1 MEKQNQGTIQIPLI
15 GWIPAGPPVPIPRSN
30 SAKYGGESMVKL
42 SDNLLPKNVEI
53 EKLFALEVKGDGM
66 ASAVV
71 RDGDILIMSR
81 TNEARKG
88 ELLAIWI
95 SNAAESTLAYYEKEG
110 DRVCLK
116 WDDPSFRPIYF
127 DNPSVVVV
135 TGRVIALVRR
145 ME

>member
-1 MEKQNQGTIQIPLI
+1 MEKKNQGVIQIPLI
-15 GWIPAGPPVPIPRSN
+15 GWIPAGPPAPIAQSN
-30 SAKYGGESMVKL
+30 FSNYDPELTVKI
-42 SDNLLPKNVEI
+42 SDNLLPKNVKV

-66 ASAVV
+66 ASALV

-116 WDDPSFRPIYF
+116 WDDPSFAPIYF
-127 DNPSVVVV
+127 NDPSVVVV

-145 ME
+145 MD

>member
-1 MEKQNQGTIQIPLI
+1 MVMQNRGIIQIHML
-15 GWIPAGPPVPIPRSN
+15 GWIPAGPPVPIPQSN
-30 SAKYGGESMVKL
+30 SAKYGAESMVKL
-42 SDNLLPKNVEI
+42 SDNLLPKNVEV

-66 ASAVV
+66 AGALV

-110 DRVCLK
+110 DRVCLR
-116 WDDPSFRPIYF
+116 WDDPGLPPMYF
-127 DNPSVVVV
+127 NDPSVVVI
-135 TGRVIALVRR
+135 TGRVVSLIRR
-145 ME
+145 IE

>member
-1 MEKQNQGTIQIPLI
+1 M
-15 GWIPAGPPVPIPRSN
+15 PIPQSN
-30 SAKYGGESMVKL
+30 SAKYGAESMVKL
-42 SDNLLPKNVEI
+42 SDNLLPKDIEV
-53 EKLFALEVKGDGM
+53 EKLFALEVKGEGL
-66 ASAVV
+66 AGSQI

-81 TNEARKG
+81 TKEARKG

-116 WDDPSFRPIYF
+116 WDDPSFAPIYF
-127 DNPSVVVV
+127 NDPSVVVV